1 MLEISKSVAFVLL
14 NLYVAARK
22 LSLASHEDFNSL
34 VMASILFVSAH
45 NFFSFCLWFVI
56 AVGANG
62 DASIGISGTKPIGD
76 NDVDPYT

>member
-1 MLEISKSVAFVLL
+1 
-14 NLYVAARK
+14 
-22 LSLASHEDFNSL
+22 
-34 VMASILFVSAH
+34 MASILFVSAH